1 MTPKSYDGRIRMDT
15 QTHTSVL
22 HILLK
27 ELIGV
32 SKPWEDVVPV
42 NRLKEVEANYLRA
55 VAKL

>member
-55 VAKL
+55 VA